1 MHTQILRKL
10 NSRFALEHRYSMLE
24 VVTHAQET
32 TVMEVEQ
39 FFEAIEDPLLNML
52 VPIVV
57 QIAVD
62 AMKPTLVGGL
72 CMALPPV
79 LATIFA
85 MPTQMGMAGAAAAFD
100 GGGLL
105 GGLFGFLEVDEDAGS
120 SVKKPKRTW
129 RRVDEIPQRVRVRS
143 CRSSLCFRPSLS
155 STHTHTHTQH
165 RLEHRYPQTREERR
179 CINLMLRLRKNR

>member
-1 MHTQILRKL
+1 
-10 NSRFALEHRYSMLE
+10 MLE

-105 GGLFGFLEVDEDAGS
+105 GGLFGFLEVDEDAGD
-120 SVKKPKRTW
+120 VKKPKRTW

-155 STHTHTHTQH
+155 STHTHTPNINLNTDTH
-165 RLEHRYPQTREERR
+165 RLE
-179 CINLMLRLRKNR
+179 RKEDV

>member
-105 GGLFGFLEVDEDAGS
+105 GGLFGFLA
-120 SVKKPKRTW
+120 PKGHGPKMW
-129 RRVDEIPQRVRVRS
+129 
-143 CRSSLCFRPSLS
+143 SLSFPLRPSRS
-155 STHTHTHTQH
+155 H
-165 RLEHRYPQTREERR
+165 REE
-179 CINLMLRLRKNR
+179 LFPW

>member
-1 MHTQILRKL
+1 
-10 NSRFALEHRYSMLE
+10 MLE

-105 GGLFGFLEVDEDAGS
+105 GGLFGFLEVDEDAGD
-120 SVKKPKRTW
+120 VKKPKRTW
-129 RRVDEIPQRVRVRS
+129 RRVDEIPQRVRVV
-143 CRSSLCFRPSLS
+143 SLRHSSLS
-155 STHTHTHTQH
+155 SARSHTHTKFKN
-165 RLEHRYPQTREERR
+165 RYPQTREERK